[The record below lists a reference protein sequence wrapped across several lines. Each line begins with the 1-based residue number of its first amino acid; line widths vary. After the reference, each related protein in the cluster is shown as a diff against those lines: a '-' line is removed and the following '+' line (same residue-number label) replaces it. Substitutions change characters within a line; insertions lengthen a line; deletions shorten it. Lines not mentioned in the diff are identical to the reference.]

1 MQMLA
6 TADVTRYIWPVPLWP
21 AKAEARTQHVQ
32 NRGFLDGVSPFS
44 VHPPPSI
51 PAFEDW
57 NTLSLDAALRIPAF
71 KRGVTLIS
79 GIIAQLP
86 LAVYSNGVRVP
97 PEDVYLDIAQ
107 PEAFVPW
114 EVTAQQTVI
123 DLIAYGRAYW
133 MVTDVAKD
141 EQGRSWPV
149 RVEYV
154 KASEVGDDGIKAP
167 MVTVPDLG
175 DVMKSSRRAIGT
187 QLGDVIEFY
196 APAGNTLANGTQ
208 ILNTA
213 LALESAAG
221 NYAAAPMPALAL
233 KNEGADLP
241 VDQVEGLLE
250 AWEQARR
257 ERATAYLS
265 ASVTVEQYGFSA
277 RELQMVEGRNESAI
291 QVARL
296 LNLDPHYVGASL
308 PGTSMTYSNRVDQRR
323 DLIDFSCAPY
333 MNTIEQRLTMRDVT
347 PTKYSKVV
355 QLNTEAFLRLNM
367 QDRANLV
374 AQLQPLGLLSD
385 KEAYDLLLFNPS
397 TTAGGI
403 SQG

>member
-1 MQMLA
+1 M
-6 TADVTRYIWPVPLWP
+6 
-21 AKAEARTQHVQ
+21 
-32 NRGFLDGVSPFS
+32 
-44 VHPPPSI
+44 I
-51 PAFEDW
+51 PAFDDW
-57 NTLSLDAALRIPAF
+57 NTLSLDAALRIPAY

-86 LAVYSNGVRVP
+86 LVVYSQGVRVSP
-97 PEDVYLDIAQ
+97 DDVKLDVSQ
-107 PEAFVPW
+107 PEQWVPY
-114 EVTAQQTVI
+114 EVTMQRTVI

-133 MVTDVAKD
+133 LVTQVSKD

-149 RVEYV
+149 KVEYV
-154 KASEVGDDGIKAP
+154 KAADVGDDGINAP
-167 MVTVPDLG
+167 MVSIPDLG
-175 DVMKSSRRAIGT
+175 EVMKSSRRAIGT
-187 QLGDVIEFY
+187 QQGDVIEMY
-196 APAGNTLANGTQ
+196 APAGGTLANGTQ

-323 DLIDFSCAPY
+323 DLLDFTCAPY
-333 MNTIEQRLTMRDVT
+333 MNAIEQRLTMRDVT

-355 QLNTEAFLRLNM
+355 QLNTETFLRLNM

-374 AQLQPLGLLSD
+374 AQLQPLGILSD
-385 KEAYDLLLFNPS
+385 KEVYDLLMFNPHS
-397 TTAGGI
+397 TDGGI
-403 SQG
+403 TQG

>member
-1 MQMLA
+1 M
-6 TADVTRYIWPVPLWP
+6 PLWP
-21 AKAEARTQHVQ
+21 ASAEARTQHVQ
-32 NRGFLDGVSPFS
+32 ARGFLDGVQPFTA
-44 VHPPPSI
+44 VPPPTI
-51 PAFEDW
+51 PAFDDW
-57 NTLSLDAALRIPAF
+57 STLSLDAALRIPAY

-86 LAVYSNGVRVP
+86 LVVYSQGVRVSP
-97 PEDVYLDIAQ
+97 DDVKLDVSQ
-107 PEAFVPW
+107 PEQFVPY
-114 EVTAQQTVI
+114 EVTMQRTVI

-133 MVTDVAKD
+133 LITEVSKD
-141 EQGRSWPV
+141 QQGNNWPV
-149 RVEYV
+149 KVEYV
-154 KASEVGDDGIKAP
+154 KASNVGDDGINAP
-167 MVTVPDLG
+167 MVSIPDLG
-175 DVMKSSRRAIGT
+175 EVMKSSRSVGGIGT
-187 QLGDVIEFY
+187 QLGDVIEIY
-196 APAGNTLANGTQ
+196 CPAGGTLANGTQ

-265 ASVTVEQYGFSA
+265 ASVTVEQYGVSA

-308 PGTSMTYSNRVDQRR
+308 PGTSMTYSNRIEQRR
-323 DLIDFSCAPY
+323 DLLDFTCAPY
-333 MNTIEQRLTMRDVT
+333 MNAIEQRLTMRDVT

-355 QLNTEAFLRLNM
+355 QLNTEAFLRLMM

-374 AQLQPLGLLSD
+374 AQLQPLGILSD
-385 KEAYDLLLFNPS
+385 KEVYDLLMFNPHS
-397 TTAGGI
+397 TDGGI
-403 SQG
+403 TQG